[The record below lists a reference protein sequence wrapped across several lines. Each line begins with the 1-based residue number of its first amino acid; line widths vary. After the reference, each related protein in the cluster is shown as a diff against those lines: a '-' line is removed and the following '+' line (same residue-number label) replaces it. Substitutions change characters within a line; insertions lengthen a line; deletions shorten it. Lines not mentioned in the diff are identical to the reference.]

1 MEGEFGAVGDPRRQA
16 CDRREDRL
24 MPRIRIGE
32 PALDGDQL
40 GRQIPL
46 DGEVGRR
53 DEGEELLDARL

>member
-1 MEGEFGAVGDPRRQA
+1 
-16 CDRREDRL
+16 